1 MLGAHWR
8 GPAPPG
14 LSPADA
20 AQLRLREMESRVSK
34 LELACSATELRPAP
48 AATSVVRDNA
58 HGHDGGAR
66 REREDSQGGQGGVRG
81 TAPVAN
87 LTGALQVLAR
97 KTADPGAFVAR
108 VSESSKRVG
117 ASAEL
122 VGVVLL
128 RRETGWPPRAELEA
142 RVRADAGF
150 QALPG
155 DRKTMV
161 LARLD
166 LAVWRALAA
175 FVEAIPDATSDQVEA
190 FIGVSLKS
198 IIAYCKSAPSP
209 SGEDLMLDQAR
220 WTENWERSEGAPLR
234 AALVEPHLSED
245 QRRRWAEGQR
255 RWADIKY
262 WVDFEKIVSALS
274 GNQ

>member
-1 MLGAHWR
+1 M
-8 GPAPPG
+8 
-14 LSPADA
+14 
-20 AQLRLREMESRVSK
+20 
-34 LELACSATELRPAP
+34 
-48 AATSVVRDNA
+48 
-58 HGHDGGAR
+58 
-66 REREDSQGGQGGVRG
+66 
-81 TAPVAN
+81 AN

-161 LARLD
+161 YCQRKRDKLSPPARFGH
-166 LAVWRALAA
+166 ALRGLRRRR
-175 FVEAIPDATSDQVEA
+175 T
-190 FIGVSLKS
+190 
-198 IIAYCKSAPSP
+198 APSASP
-209 SGEDLMLDQAR
+209 WRWVIRDAERKLRGPRAR
-220 WTENWERSEGAPLR
+220 RL
-234 AALVEPHLSED
+234 
-245 QRRRWAEGQR
+245 
-255 RWADIKY
+255 
-262 WVDFEKIVSALS
+262 
-274 GNQ
+274 